1 MAKDEANQNGK
12 DDGKGKGKRKG
23 RGKGDC
29 HPAAM
34 SLIFMSPRAFELDSD

>member
-1 MAKDEANQNGK
+1 MEKNEANQNGK
-12 DDGKGKGKRKG
+12 EEGKGKG
-23 RGKGDC
+23 DS

>member
-1 MAKDEANQNGK
+1 MEKDGANQNGK
-12 DDGKGKGKRKG
+12 DERNGKG

-34 SLIFMSPRAFELDSD
+34 SLIFMSSRAFELDSD